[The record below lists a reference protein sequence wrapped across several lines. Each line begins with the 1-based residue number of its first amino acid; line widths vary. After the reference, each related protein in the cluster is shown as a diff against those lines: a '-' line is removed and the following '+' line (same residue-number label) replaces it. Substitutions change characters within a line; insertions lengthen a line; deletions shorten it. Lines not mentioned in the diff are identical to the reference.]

1 MPNIVTTRCSVKGPA
16 ADLGKFVNTYLQ
28 EPGKFQFK
36 KIIPDP
42 QVVLDTMMPE
52 PGQGGPAEA
61 VGDREVELMAQA
73 ILCSYPKGNK
83 VDIFYP
89 EVKNSKDL
97 IEFVRAQRPQVEF
110 WARRSLLCAAETG
123 YPGWYSW
130 RCANWGTK
138 WDCFG
143 FKLISTSPVVFK
155 FDTAWSFPLPIF
167 EKLQEIY
174 PCLVFET
181 MSFDEG
187 WNEATI
193 GRFGPGISEIRVL
206 KSSDELYKR
215 VCGEV
220 YARICGDDIQN
231 Q

>member
-16 ADLGKFVNTYLQ
+16 ADLKKFVKTYFQ
-28 EPGKFQFK
+28 EPGEFKFRN
-36 KIIPDP
+36 IIPSP

-61 VGDREVELMAQA
+61 VGDNEVELMAQA
-73 ILCSYPKGNK
+73 LLSSFPEGESIAQFYNPKIK
-83 VDIFYP
+83 THKDI
-89 EVKNSKDL
+89 

-130 RCANWGTK
+130 RCAHWGTK

-143 FKLISTSPVVFK
+143 IKLISTDPVVFK
-155 FDTAWSFPLPIF
+155 FDTAWIFPLPIF

-174 PCLVFET
+174 PSLMFET

-193 GRFGPGISEIRVL
+193 GRFGPGISEILVL
-206 KSSDELYKR
+206 EASDELHKR
-215 VCGEV
+215 VCEEV
-220 YARICGDDIQN
+220 YALVYGYEM
-231 Q
+231 